1 MESLTLSPDLALG
14 LGERALEIFINGM
27 PRVQKISISGY
38 AADCVHACLCVCVCV
53 VGATGAER

>member
-1 MESLTLSPDLALG
+1 MLSPDLALG

-38 AADCVHACLCVCVCV
+38 AADRVHACLCVCV